1 MDEHMLGRPFQR
13 LKKMKIVDLDAH
25 ALNPGDLSWE
35 GVEALGEL
43 TVYARTAPEDIVAR
57 ASGAAALL
65 INKIQM
71 TREVLEQLPHLIYIG
86 ELATG
91 YNNIDLEAATE
102 LGITVTNIPAYSTP
116 SVAQHVFALLLAV
129 VNRVEHYAEE
139 TKSGQ
144 WGRSA
149 DFCYWDTPLL
159 ELSGKT
165 LGIVGF
171 GNIGQ
176 QVATIARAFGMHVCV
191 VTSKPVGALPSH
203 VQKMTFEGMLAT
215 CDVVSLHCP
224 LTPNNHHLINNKA
237 LEHIRPG
244 AILVNTARGP
254 LVDEEAV
261 AQALHDGCL
270 GAYCADVLDDE
281 PPANGSP
288 LFAAPN
294 AYITPHL
301 AWATLNAR
309 QRLLDIAVQNLKAFM
324 EGKPQNK
331 VNR

>member
-1 MDEHMLGRPFQR
+1 
-13 LKKMKIVDLDAH
+13 MKIVDLDAH

-43 TVYARTAPEDIVAR
+43 TIYPRTAPEDIVTRAR
-57 ASGAAALL
+57 EADVLL

-71 TREVLEQLPHLIYIG
+71 TREVLEQLPHLKYIG

-91 YNNIDLEAATE
+91 YNNIDLVAARE
-102 LGITVTNIPAYSTP
+102 RGIVVTNIPAYSTP

-129 VNRVEHYAEE
+129 ANRVEHYAQE
-139 TKSGQ
+139 TRDGQ
-144 WGRSA
+144 WSRCP
-149 DFCYWDTPLL
+149 DFCYWDTPLM

-176 QVATIARAFGMHVCV
+176 QVAAIAHAFGMQVSV
-191 VTSKPVGALPSH
+191 VTSKAVGELPQH

-215 CDVVSLHCP
+215 SHIVSLHCP
-224 LTPNNHHLINNKA
+224 LTQDNHHLINNKT
-237 LEHIRPG
+237 LEHMQPG

-261 AQALHDGCL
+261 AKALHEGRL
-270 GAYCADVLDDE
+270 RAYCADVLDEE
-281 PPANGSP
+281 PPTNGSP
-288 LFAAPN
+288 LLQAPN

-301 AWATLNAR
+301 AWASLDAR
-309 QRLLDIAVQNLKAFM
+309 QRLLDIAIQNLKAFID
-324 EGKPQNK
+324 GKPQNQ
-331 VNR
+331 VN